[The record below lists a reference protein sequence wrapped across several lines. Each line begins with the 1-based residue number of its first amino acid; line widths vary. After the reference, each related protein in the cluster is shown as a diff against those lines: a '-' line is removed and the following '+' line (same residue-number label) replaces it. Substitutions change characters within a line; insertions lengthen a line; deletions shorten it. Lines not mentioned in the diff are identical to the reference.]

1 MKSSMKTNIKG
12 FKDTSDQYFADTE
25 AVVLSYLDQTDSWAW
40 LAHGLDIAGLSGS
53 DSVKVIV
60 TRVSDS
66 ATAECTL
73 ADSVIPASDC
83 EYSTIDELKYD
94 YLCAM
99 SVIKFK
105 GATIEDCP
113 AEYRPSTYYGC
124 SLA

>member
-1 MKSSMKTNIKG
+1 MKTNIKG
-12 FKDTSDQYFADTE
+12 FKTE
-25 AVVLSYLDQTDSWAW
+25 ADSYFVEKETEVLTYLDQTDSWAW
-40 LAHGLDIAGLSGS
+40 LAHGLDISGLSGS
-53 DSVKVIV
+53 DTVKAIV

-83 EYSTIDELKYD
+83 AYTTIDELKYD

-99 SVIKFK
+99 SDIKFGK
-105 GATIEDCP
+105 TTISGCP
-113 AEYRPSTYYGC
+113 DEYRPATYYGC

>member
-1 MKSSMKTNIKG
+1 MKAEIKG
-12 FKDTSDQYFADTE
+12 FKATSDQYFSDTE
-25 AVVLSYLDQTDSWAW
+25 AIVYSYLDQTDSWAW

-73 ADSVIPASDC
+73 ADSVIPADDC
-83 EYSTIDELKYD
+83 AYSTIDELKYD

-99 SVIKFK
+99 SDIKF
-105 GATIEDCP
+105 GGTTISNCP
-113 AEYRPSTYYGC
+113 DEFRPATYYGC
-124 SLA
+124 TIP

>member
-25 AVVLSYLDQTDSWAW
+25 AIVYSYLDQTDSWAW
-40 LAHGLDIAGLSGS
+40 LAHGLDVAGLSGS
-53 DSVKVIV
+53 DSVKVVI

-73 ADSVIPASDC
+73 ADSVIPDSDC
-83 EYSTIDELKYD
+83 AYSTIDELKYD

-99 SVIKFK
+99 SEIKFK
-105 GATIEDCP
+105 GTTVTNCDA
-113 AEYRPSTYYGC
+113 AYRPSTFYGC
-124 SLA
+124 TTA